1 LVLTKELT
9 KIEEI
14 LLWAI
19 SELEDEAYGFKIR
32 QCVSAKL
39 GLDYTYGNLYS
50 ALGRLDQKGY
60 VFKRTAEGVPARRG
74 KPRVYYTLS
83 EDGRRS
89 LREAYRLNRAMWT
102 VFGKR
107 LSEFG
112 RS

>member
-1 LVLTKELT
+1 MKELT

-19 SELEDEAYGFKIR
+19 AELEDEAYGFRIR
-32 QCVSAKL
+32 QHVSATL

-60 VFKRTAEGVPARRG
+60 VLKRTAEGVPARRG

-83 EDGRRS
+83 EDGRRA
-89 LREAYRLNRAMWT
+89 LREAYELNRSMWA

-107 LSEFG
+107 LSELG

>member
-1 LVLTKELT
+1 MKELT

-19 SELEDEAYGFKIR
+19 AELEDGAYGFNIR
-32 QCVSAKL
+32 RHVSDNL
-39 GLDYTYGNLYS
+39 GLDYTFGNLYS

-60 VFKRTAEGVPARRG
+60 VFKQSAEIPPARRG

-83 EDGRRS
+83 EDGRLA
-89 LREAYRLNRAMWT
+89 LREAYQLNRKMWT
-102 VFGKR
+102 AFGKR

-112 RS
+112 RL

>member
-1 LVLTKELT
+1 MKELT

-19 SELEDEAYGFKIR
+19 AELEDEAYGFKIR
-32 QCVSAKL
+32 RHVSAKL

-60 VFKRTAEGVPARRG
+60 VFKQTAGSTPARRG
-74 KPRVYYTLS
+74 KARVYYTLS
-83 EDGRRS
+83 ADGRRA
-89 LREAYRLNRAMWT
+89 LREAYELNRAMWT

>member
-1 LVLTKELT
+1 MVMKELT

-19 SELEDEAYGFKIR
+19 AELGDDAYGFRIR
-32 QCVSAKL
+32 QHVSAKL
-39 GLDYTYGNLYS
+39 GLEYTYGNLYS

-60 VFKRTAEGVPARRG
+60 VFKRAAEGIPARRG

-83 EDGRRS
+83 DDGRS
-89 LREAYRLNRAMWT
+89 ALREAYQMSRAMWT
-102 VFGKR
+102 AFGKC

-112 RS
+112 RP

>member
-1 LVLTKELT
+1 MKELT

-19 SELEDEAYGFKIR
+19 AELEGDAYGFKIR
-32 QCVSAKL
+32 QHVSVKL

-60 VFKRTAEGVPARRG
+60 VFKRAADATPARRG
-74 KPRVYYTLS
+74 KARVYYTLS
-83 EDGRRS
+83 EDGRRA
-89 LREAYRLNRAMWT
+89 LREAYELNRAMWT
-102 VFGKR
+102 IFRKR

-112 RS
+112 RP

>member
-1 LVLTKELT
+1 MKELT

-19 SELEDEAYGFKIR
+19 DDLENDAYGFRIR
-32 QCVSAKL
+32 RHVSAQL

-60 VFKRTAEGVPARRG
+60 VFKRSAESPPARRG
-74 KPRVYYTLS
+74 KARVYYTLS
-83 EDGRRS
+83 EDGRRA
-89 LREAYRLNRAMWT
+89 LREAYQLNRKMWT
-102 VFGKR
+102 VFGKHV
-107 LSEFG
+107 SEFG

>member
-1 LVLTKELT
+1 MKELT

-19 SELEDEAYGFKIR
+19 AELGDNAYGFRIR
-32 QCVSAKL
+32 RHVSAKL
-39 GLDYTYGNLYS
+39 GLDYTFGNLYS

-60 VFKRTAEGVPARRG
+60 VFKRAAEGIPARRG

-83 EDGRRS
+83 EDGRLA
-89 LREAYRLNRAMWT
+89 LREAYQLSRAMWT

-107 LSEFG
+107 LSELG